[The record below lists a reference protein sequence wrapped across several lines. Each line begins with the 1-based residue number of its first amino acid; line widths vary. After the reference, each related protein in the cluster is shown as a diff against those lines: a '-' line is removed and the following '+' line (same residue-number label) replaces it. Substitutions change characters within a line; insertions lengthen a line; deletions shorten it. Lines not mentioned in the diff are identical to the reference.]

1 VLMNSQLNT
10 HQPPAAT
17 LSLALPVAFTA
28 QTFTA
33 AMMFAPSVLAPA
45 ASTDIGVPATTVGLM
60 TSLIYLSAA
69 IAAPQIGGW
78 VPQLGALRVAQM
90 GLLLSACGLALATL
104 AHPLLVLLA
113 AIIIGAGYGPS
124 TPSGTALLIKRTP
137 PRVLNFVMS
146 IRQTG
151 VPLGGALVGLVLPW
165 LILATGWRTAAL
177 IAAGAC
183 ALVALLLQSVR
194 ARFDRFDPADTSR
207 TVVRASLV
215 ESVRMVLAHR
225 ALRRLS
231 LTAFL
236 YGGVQLTSASFLV
249 VFLVEQASMSVVR
262 AGAVLSAAMLAGT
275 VGRLAWGALADALGD
290 ARKVLIALGAVTAI
304 CVALLTQVNAQWPYA
319 GVVGLAMVL
328 GAGTLGWN
336 GVYVAELARTAPE
349 DRVAQATGASL
360 MFAYSGAVFVPPL
373 FALLHALSASYVLPF
388 AMLAGLA
395 GAGAVSLSRKT

>member
-1 VLMNSQLNT
+1 MNSQPHT
-10 HQPPAAT
+10 HQPSEAT

-33 AMMFAPSVLAPA
+33 AVMFAPSVLAPA
-45 ASTDIGVPATTVGLM
+45 ASIDIGVPATTVGLM

-69 IAAPQIGGW
+69 IAAPQMGGL
-78 VPQLGALRVAQM
+78 VPQLGALRVTQI
-90 GLLLSACGLALATL
+90 GLLLSACGLALATM

-113 AIIIGAGYGPS
+113 AIIIGTGYGPS

-165 LILATGWRTAAL
+165 LILAAGWRTAAL
-177 IAAGAC
+177 IAACAC
-183 ALVALLLQSVR
+183 ALVALLLQTVR
-194 ARFDRFDPADTSR
+194 ARFDRSEPGDASRPVARTS
-207 TVVRASLV
+207 LIQ
-215 ESVRMVLAHR
+215 SVRMVLAHR

-275 VGRLAWGALADALGD
+275 LGRLAWGALADALGD
-290 ARKVLIALGAVTAI
+290 ARKVLIALGAVTAV

-319 GVVGLAMVL
+319 GVVGLAVVL
-328 GAGTLGWN
+328 GACTLGWN

-373 FALLHALSASYVLPF
+373 FALLQALSASYVLPF

-395 GAGAVSLSRKT
+395 GAGAMSLSRKT

>member
-1 VLMNSQLNT
+1 MNSPR
-10 HQPPAAT
+10 HAPAS

-33 AMMFAPSVLAPA
+33 AVMFAPSVLAPA
-45 ASTDIGVPATTVGLM
+45 ASADIGVPATAVGVV

-69 IAAPQIGGW
+69 IAAPQIGGL
-78 VPQLGALRVAQM
+78 VPQLGALRVTQI
-90 GLLLSACGLALATL
+90 GLVLSACGLALATM
-104 AHPLLVLLA
+104 AHPLMMLLA
-113 AIIIGAGYGPS
+113 AIVIGIGYGPS

-151 VPLGGALVGLVLPW
+151 VPLGGALVGLALPW
-165 LILATGWRTAAL
+165 LILAAGWRTAAL
-177 IAAGAC
+177 SAAGAC
-183 ALVALLLQSVR
+183 VLVALLLQSVR
-194 ARFDRFDPADTSR
+194 ARFDRPDSIDTNR
-207 TVVRASLV
+207 TVARASLL
-215 ESVRMVLAHR
+215 ESMRMVLAHR

-236 YGGVQLTSASFLV
+236 YGGVQLTCASFLV
-249 VFLVEQASMSVVR
+249 VFLVEHASMSVVR

-290 ARKVLIALGAVTAI
+290 ARKVLITLGAVTSVCA
-304 CVALLTQVNAQWPYA
+304 ALLTQITGQWPYA
-319 GVVGLAMVL
+319 AVMMLAIVL
-328 GAGTLGWN
+328 GACTLGWN

-360 MFAYSGAVFVPPL
+360 MFAYSGAVLVPPL

-388 AMLAGLA
+388 TMLALLA
-395 GAGAVSLSRKT
+395 GAGAVSLARRV